1 MASRLTG
8 KKTPRLEIRVSFAGE
23 RRALS
28 VPTVRRA
35 VTTVL
40 DGQETGAGAGA
51 ASVTVTFM
59 SSHRMRALNRRMF
72 GRDYATDVIAF
83 SLPHAGR
90 LIGDV
95 YVCPSHAR
103 RAARRFDVTPR
114 EELLRLV
121 VHGVLHVLGYKH
133 PDDGTRTQSPMWELQ
148 ERYVRVLTGGSA

>member
-1 MASRLTG
+1 VASRLTG

-40 DGQETGAGAGA
+40 DGQETGAGA

-148 ERYVRVLTGGSA
+148 ERYVRALTGEST

>member
-8 KKTPRLEIRVSFAGE
+8 KKTPRLEVRVSFAGE

-148 ERYVRVLTGGSA
+148 ERYVRALTGEST

>member
-40 DGQETGAGAGA
+40 DGQGAGAGA

-59 SSHRMRALNRRMF
+59 SSHRMRALNRRTF

-121 VHGVLHVLGYKH
+121 VHGTLHVLGHKH

-148 ERYVRVLTGGSA
+148 ERYVRALTGGSA

>member
-35 VTTVL
+35 VATVL
-40 DGQETGAGAGA
+40 DGQDTGAGA
-51 ASVTVTFM
+51 ASVPVTFM

-148 ERYVRVLTGGSA
+148 ERYVRALTGEST

>member
-8 KKTPRLEIRVSFAGE
+8 KKTPKLDIRVSFAGE

-40 DGQETGAGAGA
+40 DGQEAGA

-59 SSHRMRALNRRMF
+59 SSARMRALNRRTF
-72 GRDYATDVIAF
+72 GRDYATDVIAY
-83 SLPHAGR
+83 SLPHADR
-90 LIGDV
+90 LVGDV

-103 RAARRFDVTPR
+103 RAARCFNVTPR

-121 VHGVLHVLGYKH
+121 VHGTLHVLGHNH
-133 PDDGTRTQSPMWELQ
+133 PDDGTRTRSPMWELQ
-148 ERYVRVLTGGSA
+148 ERYVRALTGGST

>member
-83 SLPHAGR
+83 SLPHAGC

-148 ERYVRVLTGGSA
+148 ERYVRALTGEST

>member
-8 KKTPRLEIRVSFAGE
+8 KKTPKLDIRVSFAGE

-40 DGQETGAGAGA
+40 DGQEAGT

-59 SSHRMRALNRRMF
+59 SSARMRALNRRTF

-83 SLPHAGR
+83 SLPHADR
-90 LIGDV
+90 LVGDV

-121 VHGVLHVLGYKH
+121 VHGTLHVLGHNH

-148 ERYVRVLTGGSA
+148 ERYVRALTGGSA

>member
-8 KKTPRLEIRVSFAGE
+8 KKTPRLDIRVSFAGE

-35 VTTVL
+35 VATVL
-40 DGQETGAGAGA
+40 DGQQAGA
-51 ASVTVTFM
+51 ASVTVVFM
-59 SSHRMRALNRRMF
+59 SSARMRALNRRTF

-83 SLPHAGR
+83 SLPHADR
-90 LIGDV
+90 LVGDV

-121 VHGVLHVLGYKH
+121 VHGTLHVLGHNH

-148 ERYVRVLTGGSA
+148 ERYVRALTAGST

>member
-40 DGQETGAGAGA
+40 DGQETGAGP

-148 ERYVRVLTGGSA
+148 ERYVRALTGEST

>member
-8 KKTPRLEIRVSFAGE
+8 KKTPKLDIRVSFAGE

-40 DGQETGAGAGA
+40 DGQEAGA

-59 SSHRMRALNRRMF
+59 SSARMRALNRRTF

-83 SLPHAGR
+83 SLPHADR
-90 LIGDV
+90 LVGDV

-121 VHGVLHVLGYKH
+121 VHGTLHVLGHNH

-148 ERYVRVLTGGSA
+148 ERYVRALTGGST

>member
-8 KKTPRLEIRVSFAGE
+8 KKTPRLEIRVSFDGE

-40 DGQETGAGAGA
+40 DGQEAAA
-51 ASVTVTFM
+51 ASVAVTFM
-59 SSHRMRALNRRMF
+59 SSHRMRALNRRTF
-72 GRDYATDVIAF
+72 GRDYATDVLAF

-95 YVCPSHAR
+95 YVCPSLAR

-121 VHGVLHVLGYKH
+121 VHGTLHVLGHNH

-148 ERYVRVLTGGSA
+148 ERYVRALTGGST

>member
-8 KKTPRLEIRVSFAGE
+8 KKTPKLDIRVSFAGE

-40 DGQETGAGAGA
+40 DGQKAGA
-51 ASVTVTFM
+51 ASVTVTFV
-59 SSHRMRALNRRMF
+59 SSARMRALNRRTF

-83 SLPHAGR
+83 SLPHADR
-90 LIGDV
+90 LVGDV

-121 VHGVLHVLGYKH
+121 VHGTLHVLGHKH

-148 ERYVRVLTGGSA
+148 ERYVAALTGGST

>member
-8 KKTPRLEIRVSFAGE
+8 KKTPKLDIRVSFAGE

-35 VTTVL
+35 VATVL
-40 DGQETGAGAGA
+40 DGQQAGA

-59 SSHRMRALNRRMF
+59 SSARMRALNRRTF

-83 SLPHAGR
+83 SLPHADR

-121 VHGVLHVLGYKH
+121 VHGTLHVLGHNH

-148 ERYVRVLTGGSA
+148 ERYVRALTGGSA

>member
-8 KKTPRLEIRVSFAGE
+8 KKTPKLDIRVSFAGE

-40 DGQETGAGAGA
+40 DGQEAGA

-59 SSHRMRALNRRMF
+59 SSARMRALNRRTF

-83 SLPHAGR
+83 SLPHADR

-121 VHGVLHVLGYKH
+121 VHGTLHVLGHKH

-148 ERYVRVLTGGSA
+148 ERYVRALTGGSA

>member
-8 KKTPRLEIRVSFAGE
+8 KKTPKLDIRVSFAGE

-40 DGQETGAGAGA
+40 DGQEAGA

-59 SSHRMRALNRRMF
+59 SSARMRALNRRTF

-83 SLPHAGR
+83 SLPHADR

-121 VHGVLHVLGYKH
+121 VHGTLHVLGHNH
-133 PDDGTRTQSPMWELQ
+133 PDDGMRTQSPMWELQ
-148 ERYVRVLTGGSA
+148 ERYVRALTGGST

>member
-8 KKTPRLEIRVSFAGE
+8 KKTPKLDIRVSFAGE

-40 DGQETGAGAGA
+40 DGQEAGA

-59 SSHRMRALNRRMF
+59 SSARMRALNRRTF

-83 SLPHAGR
+83 SLPHADR

-121 VHGVLHVLGYKH
+121 VHGTLHVLGHNH

-148 ERYVRVLTGGSA
+148 ERYVRALTGGST

>member
-40 DGQETGAGAGA
+40 DGQETGAGA

-148 ERYVRVLTGGSA
+148 ERYVRALTGEST

>member
-8 KKTPRLEIRVSFAGE
+8 KKTPRLDIRVSFAGE

-40 DGQETGAGAGA
+40 DGQEAGA

-59 SSHRMRALNRRMF
+59 SSARMRALNRRTF

-83 SLPHAGR
+83 SLPHADR

-103 RAARRFDVTPR
+103 RAARCFNVTPR

-121 VHGVLHVLGYKH
+121 VHGTLHVLGHNH
-133 PDDGTRTQSPMWELQ
+133 PDDGPRTQSPMWERQ
-148 ERYVRVLTGGSA
+148 ERYVRALTGGSP

>member
-8 KKTPRLEIRVSFAGE
+8 KKTPKLDIRVSFAGD

-40 DGQETGAGAGA
+40 DGQEAGA

-59 SSHRMRALNRRMF
+59 SSARMRALNRRTF

-83 SLPHAGR
+83 SLPHADR
-90 LIGDV
+90 LVGDV

-121 VHGVLHVLGYKH
+121 VHGTLHVLGHNH

-148 ERYVRVLTGGSA
+148 ERYVRALTGGST

>member
-8 KKTPRLEIRVSFAGE
+8 KKTPKLDIRVSFAGE

-35 VTTVL
+35 VTMVL
-40 DGQETGAGAGA
+40 DSQEAGA

-59 SSHRMRALNRRMF
+59 SSARMRALNRRTF

-90 LIGDV
+90 LVGDV

-121 VHGVLHVLGYKH
+121 VHGTLHVLGHNH

-148 ERYVRVLTGGSA
+148 ERYVRALTGGST

>member
-8 KKTPRLEIRVSFAGE
+8 EKTPKLDIRVSFAGE

-40 DGQETGAGAGA
+40 GGHQVVA

-59 SSHRMRALNRRMF
+59 SSARMRALNRRTF
-72 GRDYATDVIAF
+72 GQDYATDVIAF
-83 SLPHAGR
+83 SLPHADR
-90 LIGDV
+90 LVGDM
-95 YVCPSHAR
+95 YICPSHAR
-103 RAARRFDVTPR
+103 RMARRFDVTPR

-121 VHGVLHVLGYKH
+121 VHGTLHVLGNNH
-133 PDDGTRTQSPMWELQ
+133 PDDGTRTRSPMWKLQ
-148 ERYVRVLTGGSA
+148 ERYVRALTGGST

>member
-8 KKTPRLEIRVSFAGE
+8 KKTPRLEVRVSFAGE

-40 DGQETGAGAGA
+40 DGQETGAGA

-103 RAARRFDVTPR
+103 RAARRFEVTPR

-121 VHGVLHVLGYKH
+121 VHGTLHVLGHKH
-133 PDDGTRTQSPMWELQ
+133 PDDGMRTQSPMWELQ
-148 ERYVRVLTGGSA
+148 ERYVRALTGGSA

>member
-8 KKTPRLEIRVSFAGE
+8 KKTPKLDIRVSFAGE

-40 DGQETGAGAGA
+40 DGQKAGA

-59 SSHRMRALNRRMF
+59 SSARMRALNRRTF

-83 SLPHAGR
+83 SLPHADR
-90 LIGDV
+90 LVGDV

-121 VHGVLHVLGYKH
+121 VHGTLHVLGHNH

-148 ERYVRVLTGGSA
+148 ERYVRALTGGST

>member
-8 KKTPRLEIRVSFAGE
+8 KKTPKLDIRVSFAGE

-40 DGQETGAGAGA
+40 GGHQAGA

-59 SSHRMRALNRRMF
+59 SSARMRALNRRTF

-83 SLPHAGR
+83 SLPHADR

-121 VHGVLHVLGYKH
+121 VHGTLHVLGHNH
-133 PDDGTRTQSPMWELQ
+133 PDDGTRTRSPMWELQ
-148 ERYVRVLTGGSA
+148 ERYVRALTGGST

>member
-1 MASRLTG
+1 VASRLTG
-8 KKTPRLEIRVSFAGE
+8 KKTPRLDIRVSFAGE

-40 DGQETGAGAGA
+40 DGQEAGAV
-51 ASVTVTFM
+51 SVTVTFM
-59 SSHRMRALNRRMF
+59 SSARMRALNRRTF

-83 SLPHAGR
+83 SLPHTDR
-90 LIGDV
+90 LMGDV

-121 VHGVLHVLGYKH
+121 VHGTLHVLGHNH

-148 ERYVRVLTGGSA
+148 ERYVRALTGGST